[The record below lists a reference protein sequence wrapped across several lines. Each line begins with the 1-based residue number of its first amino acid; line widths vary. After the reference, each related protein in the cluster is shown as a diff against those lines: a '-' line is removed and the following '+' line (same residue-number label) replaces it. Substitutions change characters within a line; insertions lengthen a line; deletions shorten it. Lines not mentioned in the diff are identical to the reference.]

1 MFSSSSFLIMPHFVA
16 ETLVGNISLYEA
28 GFVSMEVKRA
38 MTVHAASMTAAK
50 AEAHSAWVGR
60 VFPAVQ

>member
-1 MFSSSSFLIMPHFVA
+1 MPHFVA

-50 AEAHSAWVGR
+50 AKPHSAWVGR